1 MKCVLMVCVMV
12 FVGAA
17 LAGCCVFGPN
27 DTLRYK
33 LTVEVET
40 PQGTRTGHSVI
51 EIKGNR
57 VSGWLPG
64 GGGTRASYRGEAVA
78 VELPGGP
85 TVFALLRSK
94 GGSADA
100 ADFPGMA
107 FRPQLQEFYDARKAR
122 GKDTDFLDAI
132 AEMRGMRGQ
141 SAPLPRTDRVLA
153 NGGRD
158 VAAWPLMV
166 AFRNIA
172 DPKTVYEVTPDALP
186 GGGRV
191 SAITVEITDE
201 AVTARINDL
210 LVWRKDV
217 AENQLSGDRFQD
229 FRKKE
234 LAAHLSAFSFSTE
247 PVQ

>member
-1 MKCVLMVCVMV
+1 MKRVLMGLVMI
-12 FVGAA
+12 FIGAA
-17 LAGCCVFGPN
+17 LAGCGVFDPN

-85 TVFALLRSK
+85 IVFALLRSK
-94 GGSADA
+94 GGSANA

-107 FRPQLQEFYDARKAR
+107 FGPQLQEFYDARKAR
-122 GKDTDFLDAI
+122 GKETDFLDAI
-132 AEMRGMRGQ
+132 AEMGRMRGK
-141 SAPLPRTDRVLA
+141 SAPLPRTDTVLA

-158 VAAWPLMV
+158 VPAWPLMV
-166 AFRNIA
+166 AFRDIA
-172 DPKTVYEVTPDALP
+172 NPKTVYEVTPDALP

-201 AVTARINDL
+201 AVTTGIEKPLPWLPKHRNLSFAGNRYSLENT
-210 LVWRKDV
+210 LVDSLFMG
-217 AENQLSGDRFQD
+217 N
-229 FRKKE
+229 
-234 LAAHLSAFSFSTE
+234 FSTE
-247 PVQ
+247 LNGE

>member
-1 MKCVLMVCVMV
+1 MRHLLLGFVMI

-17 LAGCCVFGPN
+17 LAGCNMFNPN

-40 PQGTRTGHSVI
+40 PQGTSTGHSVI

-57 VSGWLPG
+57 IPGWLPG
-64 GGGTRASYRGEAVA
+64 GGGGTRATYRGEAVA

-85 TVFALLRSK
+85 IVFALLRSK

-107 FRPQLQEFYDARKAR
+107 FEPQLQDFYNARQAR
-122 GKDTDFLDAI
+122 GEDTDFLDAI
-132 AEMRGMRGQ
+132 AEMRRMRGQ
-141 SAPLPRTDRVLA
+141 SAALPRIDRVLA

-158 VAAWPLMV
+158 VPAWPLMV
-166 AFRNIA
+166 AFRDIA
-172 DPKTVYEVTPDALP
+172 DPTTVYEVTPDVLP

-191 SAITVEITDE
+191 TAITVEVTDE
-201 AVTARINDL
+201 AVTTGIDERLAWLD
-210 LVWRKDV
+210 
-217 AENQLSGDRFQD
+217 QLAKYRAKRDNPFTSTLPRLIKATS
-229 FRKKE
+229 FRSK
-234 LAAHLSAFSFSTE
+234 
-247 PVQ
+247 

>member
-1 MKCVLMVCVMV
+1 MGRLFMSFVMTL
-12 FVGAA
+12 VGAA
-17 LAGCCVFGPN
+17 LSGCGVFAPK

-40 PQGTRTGHSVI
+40 PQGSRSGHSVI

-57 VSGWLPG
+57 IPGWLPG

-78 VELPGGP
+78 VQLPGGP
-85 TVFALLRSK
+85 SVFALLRSK
-94 GGSADA
+94 GGAANA

-107 FRPQLQEFYDARKAR
+107 FEPQLQQFYDGRKAR

-132 AEMRGMRGQ
+132 AEMRRMRGQ

-158 VAAWPLMV
+158 VSAWPLMV
-166 AFRNIA
+166 AFHDIS
-172 DPKTVYEVTPDALP
+172 DPKTVFEVTPDALP

-191 SAITVEITDE
+191 SRITIEITDE
-201 AVTARINDL
+201 PMTTGIEARLPWLPMHRNISFAGNRYSVENT
-210 LVWRKDV
+210 LVDSLFMG
-217 AENQLSGDRFQD
+217 N
-229 FRKKE
+229 
-234 LAAHLSAFSFSTE
+234 FSTE
-247 PVQ
+247 ISGE